1 MNRQKIL
8 DIGMIILGN
17 FLVAVSVAFFIL
29 PNDILS
35 GGVAG
40 VAVAL
45 KPLLEVNSVLLINTL
60 TVVLYLAG
68 WILLGKKFAYRTF
81 LSTISYTL
89 FVNGLNIVVDQLPA
103 STFVMEPYIASIY
116 SGIISGIGLG
126 LAFRAHASTGGMDIP
141 ALVLHKYTHMKE
153 SDAVMIIDGLTIFL
167 GFSTYGLN
175 AALIG
180 VLSVFSGGYAI
191 NRTVMLGSQTSKNVM
206 IISEKEEE
214 IRKYILE
221 HMGRGATILDGHGA
235 YTMDARPVLMVAI
248 SQKEYPQLEH
258 DIKKI
263 DEKVFM
269 IVNDA
274 YYVHG
279 EGFTFMPNY
288 DENMIG

>member
-1 MNRQKIL
+1 MNKQRIL
-8 DIGMIILGN
+8 DFGMIVLGN

-35 GGVAG
+35 GGIAG

-45 KPLLEVNSVLLINTL
+45 KPIWHINSVLLINSL
-60 TVVLYLAG
+60 TVILYILG
-68 WILLGKKFAYRTF
+68 WVLLGKKFAYRTL
-81 LSTISYTL
+81 LSTVAYTV
-89 FVNGLNIVVDQLPA
+89 FVNGLNIVVEQMPA

-116 SGIISGIGLG
+116 SGILSGIGLG

-141 ALVLHKYTHMKE
+141 ALILHKYLHLKE
-153 SDAVMIIDGLTIFL
+153 SDSVMIIDGLTIFL

-191 NRTVMLGSQTSKNVM
+191 NRTVMLGGQSSKNVM
-206 IISEKEEE
+206 IISEKEEV

-221 HMGRGATILDGHGA
+221 HMGRGATILEGKGA
-235 YTMDARPVLMVAI
+235 YTMDNRPVLMVAI
-248 SQKEYPQLEH
+248 SQKEYPVLEM
-258 DIKKI
+258 DIKRI

-279 EGFTFMPNY
+279 EGFTFLPNL

>member
-1 MNRQKIL
+1 MNKQRIL
-8 DIGMIILGN
+8 DFGMIVLGN

-35 GGVAG
+35 GGIAG

-45 KPLLEVNSVLLINTL
+45 KPIWHINSVLLINSL
-60 TVVLYLAG
+60 TVILYILG
-68 WILLGKKFAYRTF
+68 WALLGKKFAYRTL
-81 LSTISYTL
+81 LSTIAYTV
-89 FVNGLNIVVDQLPA
+89 FVNGLNIVVEQMPA

-116 SGIISGIGLG
+116 SGILSGIGLG

-141 ALVLHKYTHMKE
+141 ALILHKYLHLKE
-153 SDAVMIIDGLTIFL
+153 SDSVMIIDGLTIFL

-191 NRTVMLGSQTSKNVM
+191 NRTVMLGGQSSKNVM

-221 HMGRGATILDGHGA
+221 HMGRGATILEGKGA
-235 YTMDARPVLMVAI
+235 YTMDNRPVLMVAI
-248 SQKEYPQLEH
+248 SQKEYPVLEM
-258 DIKKI
+258 DIKRI

-279 EGFTFMPNY
+279 EGFTFLPNL